1 MITGPQQ
8 QRLDKALG
16 GASDEAVGDGSI
28 EWMRCADLLGNV
40 AEALEKAAAAEKTIG
55 GQTGPAMGKAFRT
68 SAEGMKGKSQ
78 ELLRGSEALGV
89 ASNAIM
95 AARVGQSEM
104 NRYFPQAPDPG
115 PYHPQPGPQ
124 DHQDVTAASDHQ
136 GLVDA
141 YAGSYESRENIA
153 RQWADRIDTDF
164 AESTKTMQQIHGES
178 FDEPDDTGGPG
189 GATPPGTSTPPG
201 TGRPPSG
208 GSVER
213 DPHGPGHPEI
223 PVPIGTIGQPPVIPT
238 ITPVVET
245 PTPVPPPPPTPQPQP
260 LSPVAEVPTLDPT
273 GATTTMPVHGGLVG
287 PSIGAIAGGGLAG
300 AALQGIR
307 GGLFSPISA
316 GASPARPIGSSA
328 RAGAPGA
335 LGRNAASPG
344 GATGRGSAART
355 PGGGAGRGASGGRG
369 VGGRSAAG
377 AGGGAGG
384 RRGGKAAAGA
394 GAAAGR
400 RGGKDEDGRAGDRDL
415 FDEGQDWIDD
425 ADAAPGVID

>member
-8 QRLDKALG
+8 QRLEKALA
-16 GASDEAVGDGSI
+16 GASDVAIGNGSI
-28 EWMRCADLLGNV
+28 EWLRCSELLDNV
-40 AEALEKAAAAEKTIG
+40 ADALEKAAAAEKTIG
-55 GQTGPAMGKAFRT
+55 GQTGPAMAKAFRM
-68 SAEGMKGKSQ
+68 SAEGMRGKSQ
-78 ELLRGSEALGV
+78 DLARGSEALGV

-95 AARVGQSEM
+95 AAQVGQSEM
-104 NRYFPQAPDPG
+104 NRFFPQAPDPG

-124 DHQDVTAASDHQ
+124 DDADVTAASDHQ
-136 GLVDA
+136 ELVDA
-141 YAGSYESRENIA
+141 FTGSFNSRENIA

-178 FDEPDDTGGPG
+178 FAPPG
-189 GATPPGTSTPPG
+189 DSDGPGTSTPPTTSPPPG
-201 TGRPPSG
+201 TRRPPTG
-208 GSVER
+208 GVVVVG
-213 DPHGPGHPEI
+213 DPDDPRPPRPPRPPETET
-223 PVPIGTIGQPPVIPT
+223 PICTLTPLPPLPPT
-238 ITPVVET
+238 PIPVVEPLPPV
-245 PTPVPPPPPTPQPQP
+245 PTPVPTPV
-260 LSPVAEVPTLDPT
+260 SEVPTLGPT
-273 GATTTMPVHGGLVG
+273 GVSTVAPSGGLVG

-307 GGLFSPISA
+307 GALSSPSSA
-316 GASPARPIGSSA
+316 GASAVRPIGSTG

-335 LGRNAASPG
+335 LGRGAASPG
-344 GATGRGSAART
+344 SATGRGSGART

-369 VGGRSAAG
+369 AGGRGAAG

-400 RGGKDEDGRAGDRDL
+400 RGGKDKDGRGADRDL
-415 FDEGQDWIDD
+415 FDDGQDWIDD